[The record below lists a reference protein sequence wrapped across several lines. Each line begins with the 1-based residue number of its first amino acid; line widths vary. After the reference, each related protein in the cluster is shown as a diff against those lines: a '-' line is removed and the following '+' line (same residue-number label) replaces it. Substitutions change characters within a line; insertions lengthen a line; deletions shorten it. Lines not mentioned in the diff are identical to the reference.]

1 MQKEIKVSEVE
12 ETLNNYTNIEEPIIV
27 KRENKEDLIIISIEE
42 YKKKIFLSEL
52 EKKILEGE
60 EDIKNNK
67 IYSAKDVLREL
78 DEKYGY

>member
-1 MQKEIKVSEVE
+1 MQKEIRVSEIE
-12 ETLNNYTNIEEPIIV
+12 ETLNKYTNIEEPIIV
-27 KRENKEDLIIISIEE
+27 KREDKEDLIIISIEE

-52 EKKILEGE
+52 EKKLLEGE

-67 IYSAKDVLREL
+67 IYSAKAVLREL

>member
-1 MQKEIKVSEVE
+1 MQKEIRVSEIE
-12 ETLNNYTNIEEPIIV
+12 ETLNKYTNIEEPIIV
-27 KRENKEDLIIISIEE
+27 KREDKEDLIIISIEE

-52 EKKILEGE
+52 EKKLLEGE

-67 IYSAKDVLREL
+67 VYNAKAVLREL